1 MVKIALMIVSLI
13 ALQTTEAWADS
24 TLVKLL
30 KTESG
35 TLEIISARS
44 RPSDQDISLR
54 ITEYP
59 QFIQEHHPVSP
70 SAIIELTS
78 TDTSQIN
85 QWLNANGLET
95 LNLSTFNNRKNDRSD
110 LADEVR
116 TIVDSG
122 PAENRINLVFMG
134 DGYTA
139 QEREKFF
146 ADIARLTQDLFV
158 GKTFKSYL
166 PIFNVHAVFRPSL
179 TSGIGRGSPADT
191 AYGLYRDGETLRA
204 IFPSN
209 PSAIRESCNQAPAC
223 DYPVVIANDP
233 YYGGLGGEFAI
244 STSSETS
251 GSVVLRHELG
261 HNFGRVGEEY
271 DGGGYFG
278 ANFSMSPYTP
288 NWLSWVDAPDQL
300 RREPMIARF
309 IDWPWHKLEK
319 GPFTARLRS
328 NGKFSKTY
336 VRLSASG
343 IETPDTLSINLDGQD
358 LDFTSPNRPDRSF
371 VNIELPGL
379 SPGDH
384 TLTIREKVL
393 DHNNW
398 LSSLTVHEYAPDFN
412 DRLGHV
418 GAFPVFAKDLEESGF
433 RPTNESC
440 LMRDMTHDFFCPV
453 CQENNWIKFFE
464 KISLIDKTSSAREG
478 NRIIANIKTLDLRK
492 SQDIFPFSKKQET
505 PSHMDDSQL
514 EIRWYADG
522 RELEQF
528 RNKQSLMYE
537 PVTPIQ
543 SLEVEARFLTPEVRK
558 KQISSTIRL
567 PL

>member
-1 MVKIALMIVSLI
+1 MATIALMIVSLL
-13 ALQTTEAWADS
+13 AFQTTEALAES
-24 TLVKLL
+24 TLVKVL

-35 TLEIISARS
+35 SLEIISAGS
-44 RPSDQDISLR
+44 RQSNQDLPLQV
-54 ITEYP
+54 TEYP
-59 QFIQEHHPVSP
+59 QFIQEHHPVSR
-70 SAIIELTS
+70 SSIIELTS
-78 TDTSQIN
+78 TDPSRIN
-85 QWLNANGLET
+85 HWLSAHGVGTIHLKT
-95 LNLSTFNNRKNDRSD
+95 LRKRRKISSD
-110 LADEVR
+110 ATDEVR
-116 TIVDSG
+116 TIVGSG
-122 PAENRINLVFMG
+122 PSENRINLVFMG

-146 ADIARLTQDLFV
+146 EDIGRLTKDLFV

-166 PIFNVHAVFRPSL
+166 PIFNVHAVFRPSQ
-179 TSGIGRGSPADT
+179 TSGIGRGSPVDT

-204 IFPSN
+204 IFPGN

-288 NWLSWVDAPDQL
+288 NWLAWVESPDEI

-309 IDWPWHKLEK
+309 IDWPWHKLDK
-319 GPFTARLRS
+319 APFTARLRS
-328 NGKFSKTY
+328 NGKFAKTY

-343 IETPDTLSINLDGQD
+343 IETPDTLSINLDGKD

-398 LSSLTVHEYAPDFN
+398 LSSLTVHEYASDFN
-412 DRLGHV
+412 DRPGHV
-418 GAFPVFAKDLEESGF
+418 GAFPVFDKDLEEYGF

-440 LMRDMTHDFFCPV
+440 LMRDMTYDFFCPV

-478 NRIIANIKTLDLRK
+478 NQIIASIETLDLSK
-492 SQDIFPFSKKQET
+492 SEDIFSFTKERKNLAT
-505 PSHMDDSQL
+505 IMASQI

-522 RELEQF
+522 QELEQF
-528 RNKQSLMYE
+528 RNKKSIMYE
-537 PVTPIQ
+537 PATPIQ
-543 SLEVEARFLTPEVRK
+543 NLEVESRLLTSEVRK
-558 KQISSTIRL
+558 KHITSTIRL